1 MRLAAQRYRLLAGAC
16 ALPALLFASAFSG
29 RVFGSRQSGAR
40 ATSPTWLTNCVSV
53 ELCLP
58 QRQELRIRMFGNGR
72 EPTIHATKLTVYL
85 GSVRGGA
92 NQEHIALFYAY
103 STVEVPQGNGF
114 AINTGLGML
123 SCEVNGMKLDY
134 SGPPKPTS

>member
-1 MRLAAQRYRLLAGAC
+1 MRLAAQRYRFLAGAC
-16 ALPALLFASAFSG
+16 ALPGLLFAGAFSSASLAQDKAERGLPVPPGTQIAFQWSYACPKGKSCAFECSGTG
-29 RVFGSRQSGAR
+29 R
-40 ATSPTWLTNCVSV
+40 
-53 ELCLP
+53 
-58 QRQELRIRMFGNGR
+58 
-72 EPTIHATKLTVYL
+72 PTIHATKLTVYL